1 MSTIV
6 PVESFPR
13 VVRSELM
20 ELDCASG
27 TPDGVLTRSELE
39 RHIDRLHDKYD
50 RLASRGEAS
59 PTLSIDIRDCERILE
74 DMVAHGADGVD
85 YLPQSIRDADLPAN
99 LKLRAVEI
107 LAVDGKGT
115 ADNLNR
121 TLLSKAK
128 RRLTGSGRTVGTLR
142 GQAEGLKE
150 IDQLAK
156 ALGLN

>member
-1 MSTIV
+1 MSTVI

-27 TPDGVLTRSELE
+27 TPDGVLTRAELE

-50 RLASRGEAS
+50 RLTSRGEVS

-74 DMVAHGADGVD
+74 DMIAQGAEGVD
-85 YLPQSIRDADLPAN
+85 YLPQAIRDADLPAN
-99 LKLRAVEI
+99 LKLRAVEV
-107 LAVDGKGT
+107 LAIDGKGT
-115 ADNLNR
+115 TDTITR

-128 RRLTGSGRTVGTLR
+128 RRLTGSGRTIGTLR
-142 GQAEGLKE
+142 GQADGLKE
-150 IDQLAK
+150 IDLLSK